1 MTENVYAPC
10 EDNLNM
16 LFFQLCVCVYVWGGF
31 HLQHVKIFAVEE
43 NASVQV
49 TPWWFPAEAPDHFP
63 VVGQTFG
70 KNLPTSPYL
79 SARVAIRQKSPSHL
93 IRSR

>member
-1 MTENVYAPC
+1 MTGNVYAPC

-16 LFFQLCVCVYVWGGF
+16 CVCVFGGGF